1 VGGSIMTFS
10 RAVVRMLRDNDK
22 RLHHA
27 FNATL
32 RRFFGH
38 EQAFP
43 HVLWRAVAGQTA
55 YVMVV

>member
-1 VGGSIMTFS
+1 
-10 RAVVRMLRDNDK
+10 MLRDNDK